1 MLHSFL
7 SFSTLP
13 LPSFLSSCLHPLMS
27 QHIPS
32 PFLPSSSPYFKH
44 SSSQL
49 IFSTQCPPP
58 LNLPSLSPFHLPSL
72 SLSLPL
78 PYLQL
83 SLPPSSPPSPT
94 SSSLPLPYL
103 QLSSH
108 CRALASRAF
117 LSANKSNT
125 SLWTIASSASVMRR
139 RVRISSVDTPAVM
152 CEGEDVGVKKGRV

>member
-32 PFLPSSSPYFKH
+32 HFLPSSSPYFKH

-78 PYLQL
+78 PLPYLQL

-103 QLSSH
+103 QLSLPPSSPPSPTSSSLPLPYLQLSPPPLPP
-108 CRALASRAF
+108 ALSPSL
-117 LSANKSNT
+117 LSLPPSPSPT
-125 SLWTIASSASVMRR
+125 SSSPPIV
-139 RVRISSVDTPAVM
+139 
-152 CEGEDVGVKKGRV
+152 EH

>member
-1 MLHSFL
+1 MTCTCY
-7 SFSTLP
+7 TLP
-13 LPSFLSSCLHPLMS
+13 LLMF

-83 SLPPSSPPSPT
+83 SLPLPYLQLSLPPSSPPSPT
-94 SSSLPLPYL
+94 SSSLSLPPLPPL
-103 QLSSH
+103 PPALFPLSS
-108 CRALASRAF
+108 
-117 LSANKSNT
+117 T
-125 SLWTIASSASVMRR
+125 SLKSISLSQQVQHFSLDNSKLCLRDAKTSPNIQRRHASCHV
-139 RVRISSVDTPAVM
+139 
-152 CEGEDVGVKKGRV
+152 